1 MKTKRSP
8 ATAQPDTPAAD
19 DTSADTRVP
28 TAQRVSRPR
37 LPHERDAAADSQT
50 PVPGPVHEIGEQAH
64 EDLER
69 GLEDTDRGPVI
80 DEVYR
85 KSVKPPAPH
94 KPPRR

>member
-1 MKTKRSP
+1 MKSTIRSP
-8 ATAQPDTPAAD
+8 GESTSQR
-19 DTSADTRVP
+19 DTSGDTRVP
-28 TAQRVSRPR
+28 TTERAAKPR

-50 PVPGPVHEIGEQAH
+50 PVPGPVDDIGARAH

-69 GLEDTDRGPVI
+69 GLRDTDRGPVI

-85 KSVKPPAPH
+85 KSVKPAAPH